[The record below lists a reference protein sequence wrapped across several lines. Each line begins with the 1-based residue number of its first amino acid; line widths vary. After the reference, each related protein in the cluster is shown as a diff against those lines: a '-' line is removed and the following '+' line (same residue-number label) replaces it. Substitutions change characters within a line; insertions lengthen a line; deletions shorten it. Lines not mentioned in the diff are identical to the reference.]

1 MGKNLKLSKL
11 FLASALS
18 IFLELALIRW
28 IAVEI
33 RIFSYIK
40 NLTLLLCF
48 LGFGLGCALAGKKIR
63 WAGPLTGLLGLFL
76 LVRLPF
82 GHRYLEGLSQALGA
96 ATDVQIWNTP
106 ITSQWAVFLAACA
119 LALVLFLII
128 TVIFIPFGQIVSSQI
143 DLAPGRLTA
152 YSWNLLASLLGIL
165 AFFAASWAS
174 LPPTVWLGLGFVG
187 IALLQPTLGKRLLVA
202 SLAIPAFFL
211 LYEPETP
218 TSYTVWTPYQQI
230 GVQRE
235 LFSSGEWARTTVNVN
250 RTGYQWIVD
259 LSPAFLQRHPGLL
272 TEQIDENP
280 YNVAFQFAPQN
291 AVALVVGAGTGN
303 DVAAV
308 LRNGGQFVDAVEI
321 DPGILS
327 LGAREHPEHP
337 YSSEKVSIHIT
348 DARAFMKRTP
358 RKYDLIIFGLL
369 DSHTQLSDYA
379 NMRIDN
385 FVYTAESIHEARNL
399 LKPDGVLFVKF
410 QVIHDWLGKRLDEML
425 TQEFRKSPV
434 TFLSSSSYS
443 TGGPCFAISQSNRVE
458 SALAS
463 NPRLARYVSSNR
475 PSFLDSKQVPV
486 TTDDWPYLY
495 QEGRWVPRIYI
506 TVGILLILLVVG
518 FCLRIPEARGQIPS
532 PFFFFMGAG
541 FLLLETQAISRLALY
556 FGTTWKVNGIVIA
569 SLLTTLLL
577 TNVLIDKGRIQW
589 RPGWLAVGVVVSLV
603 AAYLI
608 PFGKLHGS
616 TTFVGCVVALTFA
629 VPVFF
634 AGLLFATEFRSVE
647 SPSSALAANML
658 GAVCGGMLENLSLAY
673 GMRALILV
681 AALIYIAA
689 ALGLK
694 RKRPQPA

>member
-1 MGKNLKLSKL
+1 MEKTAKLSRL

-28 IAVEI
+28 IAVQV

-48 LGFGLGCALAGKKIR
+48 LGFGLGCALAGKKIK
-63 WAGPLTGLLGLFL
+63 WTVPLTGLLGLFL
-76 LVRLPF
+76 LVKLPF

-96 ATDVQIWNTP
+96 ASDVQIWNTP
-106 ITSQWAVFLAACA
+106 VNSHWVTFLAACA

-143 DLAPGRLTA
+143 ALAPGRLAA

-165 AFFAASWAS
+165 AFFAVSWAS
-174 LPPTVWLGLGFVG
+174 FPPTIWLTAAFVG
-187 IALLQPTLGKRLLVA
+187 IGFLQPTFGKRLLVA
-202 SLAIPAFFL
+202 SLAIAAFFL
-211 LYEPETP
+211 LHEPAMP
-218 TSYTVWTPYQQI
+218 NSYTIWTPYQQI

-235 LFSSGEWARTTVNVN
+235 FFSSGEWARTTVNVN

-259 LSPAFLQRHPGLL
+259 LSSSFLQRHPGLL
-272 TEQIDENP
+272 TESVDENP
-280 YNVAFQFAPQN
+280 YNAAFQFAPKN
-291 AVALVVGAGTGN
+291 AVVLVVGAGTGN

-308 LRNGGQFVDAVEI
+308 LRNGGSYVDAVEI

-327 LGAREHPEHP
+327 LGVREHPEHP
-337 YSSEKVSIHIT
+337 YASEKVSVHAT
-348 DARAFMKRTP
+348 DARAFMKRTQ

-385 FVYTAESIHEARNL
+385 FVYTAESIHEAHNL
-399 LKPDGVLFVKF
+399 LKPNGVLFVKF
-410 QVIHDWLGKRLDEML
+410 QVIHDWLGKRLDQML
-425 TQEFRKSPV
+425 TQEFGKPPV
-434 TFLSSSSYS
+434 AFLASSSYS
-443 TGGPCFAISQSNRVE
+443 TGGPCFAISQSNQVE
-458 SALAS
+458 SALLA
-463 NPRLARYVSSNR
+463 NPRLARFVVSNR
-475 PSFLDSKQVPV
+475 PSFLDSPEVPV

-495 QEGRWVPRIYI
+495 QEGRWIPRIYI
-506 TVGILLILLVVG
+506 TVGILVILLVVG
-518 FCLRIPEARGQIPS
+518 FYLRIPEARGQIPS

-556 FGTTWKVNGIVIA
+556 FGTTWKVNGVVIA

-577 TNVLIDKGRIQW
+577 TNILIDKSRRQW
-589 RPGWLAVGVVVSLV
+589 PPGVLAVGVIVSLI

-608 PFGKLHGS
+608 PFGSFHGS
-616 TTFVGCVVALTFA
+616 TTLVGCMVALTFA

-634 AGLLFATEFRSVE
+634 AGLLFATEFRFVH
-647 SPSSALAANML
+647 SPTSALAANML

-673 GMRALILV
+673 GMRILILV
-681 AALIYIAA
+681 AAVIYSAA
-689 ALGLK
+689 ALGLTK
-694 RKRPQPA
+694 KRPQLA

>member
-1 MGKNLKLSKL
+1 
-11 FLASALS
+11 
-18 IFLELALIRW
+18 
-28 IAVEI
+28 
-33 RIFSYIK
+33 
-40 NLTLLLCF
+40 
-48 LGFGLGCALAGKKIR
+48 
-63 WAGPLTGLLGLFL
+63 
-76 LVRLPF
+76 
-82 GHRYLEGLSQALGA
+82 
-96 ATDVQIWNTP
+96 
-106 ITSQWAVFLAACA
+106 
-119 LALVLFLII
+119 
-128 TVIFIPFGQIVSSQI
+128 
-143 DLAPGRLTA
+143 
-152 YSWNLLASLLGIL
+152 
-165 AFFAASWAS
+165 
-174 LPPTVWLGLGFVG
+174 
-187 IALLQPTLGKRLLVA
+187 
-202 SLAIPAFFL
+202 
-211 LYEPETP
+211 
-218 TSYTVWTPYQQI
+218 
-230 GVQRE
+230 
-235 LFSSGEWARTTVNVN
+235 
-250 RTGYQWIVD
+250 
-259 LSPAFLQRHPGLL
+259 
-272 TEQIDENP
+272 
-280 YNVAFQFAPQN
+280 
-291 AVALVVGAGTGN
+291 
-303 DVAAV
+303 
-308 LRNGGQFVDAVEI
+308 
-321 DPGILS
+321 
-327 LGAREHPEHP
+327 
-337 YSSEKVSIHIT
+337 
-348 DARAFMKRTP
+348 
-358 RKYDLIIFGLL
+358 
-369 DSHTQLSDYA
+369 
-379 NMRIDN
+379 
-385 FVYTAESIHEARNL
+385 L

-425 TQEFRKSPV
+425 TQEFGKSPV

-518 FCLRIPEARGQIPS
+518 FYLRIPEARGQIPS

-603 AAYLI
+603 AAYLV

-616 TTFVGCVVALTFA
+616 TTFVGCVAALTFA
-629 VPVFF
+629 IPVFF